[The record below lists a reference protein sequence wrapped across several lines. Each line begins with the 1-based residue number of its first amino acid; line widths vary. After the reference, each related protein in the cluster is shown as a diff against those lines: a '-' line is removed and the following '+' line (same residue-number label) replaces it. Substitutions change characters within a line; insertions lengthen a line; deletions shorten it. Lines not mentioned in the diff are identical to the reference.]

1 MAKMWPSSL
10 DGVTINATERE
21 IYYKL
26 KAALKDKED
35 WHVLY
40 SVGLVKHVTQIKGEI
55 DFLIC
60 APGQGIF
67 VLEVKGS
74 NDISVD
80 ENGTW
85 TFHYVNEGDKKG
97 KSPFDQARQGLESLM
112 MYLKEKVP
120 FIDNIRRGYGVMF
133 TKVKC
138 RFNAPDVDREIIFD
152 FDDVNRYSAKGWGHG
167 KDVEEYL
174 SRLMS
179 YYAKHSPGNINTP
192 PSAEA
197 VKNIVHALKSD
208 YKFSALLKNKIA
220 ARIDKT
226 DYDCNGDAL
235 EGLLSNE
242 RWLIRGAGGSG
253 KTVLAEKY
261 ARHFAERG
269 LRVGV
274 FCYNVPLAKK
284 LRQDLAG
291 CGDVYADSLTEW
303 MRETALKEG
312 LITQAYYDAV
322 SAESKT
328 RLNNF
333 YREELPP
340 MITEWMR
347 GNDEFQK
354 FDVLV
359 CDEAQDLMDIEFI
372 TVMDNMLKGGLEN
385 GRYALFGD
393 FDKQV
398 LYNTID
404 GEEDVWDILDIC
416 GKRGSKPLVYTLPYN
431 CRNPIKVQKELQKLF
446 GAEGKPAPALAD
458 MDGEVQYHKCKD
470 DDDEREKIQKVLDEL
485 IDGEDRID
493 SKHIVVLAPHTLKNS
508 VVSRVERH
516 KIVVFDP
523 KTTYNPKEK
532 AVEFSTIY
540 RFKGFGRPVVLLT
553 GITEEEEDNLIY
565 TGMSRAEYLLHVFYR
580 KGSMIDKKR
589 SGKEDRESGRECGA

>member
-10 DGVTINATERE
+10 DGMTMSAAERE
-21 IYYKL
+21 VYDKL

-85 TFHYVNEGDKKG
+85 TFHYVNGGDK
-97 KSPFDQARQGLESLM
+97 PRQGLESLM
-112 MYLKEKVP
+112 MYLRGKVP

-208 YKFSALLKNKIA
+208 YKFSAPLKNRIA

-274 FCYNVPLAKK
+274 FCYNVQLAKM

-312 LITQAYYDAV
+312 LITKAYYDEV

-333 YREELPP
+333 YREELPR
-340 MITEWMR
+340 MITEWIR
-347 GNDEFQK
+347 GNGEFQK

-359 CDEAQDLMDIEFI
+359 CDEAQDLMHDEFI
-372 TVMDNMLKGGLEN
+372 DVMNNMLKGGLEN
-385 GRYALFGD
+385 GRYAMFGD
-393 FDKQV
+393 FDKQN
-398 LYNTID
+398 LYNAPN
-404 GEEDVWDILDIC
+404 GEEDVLEALAACSKHGTIPLD
-416 GKRGSKPLVYTLPYN
+416 YTLPYN
-431 CRNPIKVQKELQKLF
+431 CRNPLKVQKELQKLF
-446 GAEGKPAPALAD
+446 GAEGKPSPGLAD
-458 MDGEVQYHKCKD
+458 MNGEVQYHKCND
-470 DDDEREKIQKVLDEL
+470 DDDEREKLQEVLDEL
-485 IDGEDRID
+485 IDKQGID
-493 SKHIVVLAPHTLKNS
+493 PAHIVVLAPHTLKNS
-508 VVSRVERH
+508 VVNRIERH
-516 KIVVFDP
+516 KIVEFDR
-523 KTTYNPKEK
+523 KETYNAKGTTVDF
-532 AVEFSTIY
+532 ATIY
-540 RFKGFGRPVVLLT
+540 KFKGFGRPVVLLT
-553 GITEEEEDNLIY
+553 GITEEEEGNLIY

-589 SGKEDRESGRECGA
+589 SSKEDRESGYECGA

>member
-1 MAKMWPSSL
+1 MAKMWPNSL
-10 DGVTINATERE
+10 DGITISSEERDV
-21 IYYKL
+21 YYKL

-120 FIDNIRRGYGVMF
+120 FINDIRRGYGVMF

-208 YKFSALLKNKIA
+208 YKFSAPLKNRIA

-235 EGLLSNE
+235 DGLLSNE
-242 RWLIRGAGGSG
+242 RWLISGAGGSG

-261 ARHFAERG
+261 ARNFAERG

-274 FCYNVPLAKK
+274 FCYNVQLAKM

-312 LITQAYYDAV
+312 LITKAYYDAV

-333 YREELPP
+333 YREELPR
-340 MITEWMR
+340 MITEWIR

-359 CDEAQDLMDIEFI
+359 CDEAQDLMHDEFI
-372 TVMDNMLKGGLEN
+372 DVMNNMLKGGLEN
-385 GRYALFGD
+385 GRYAMFGD
-393 FDKQV
+393 FDKQN
-398 LYNTID
+398 LYNKKIEKKKMKD
-404 GEEDVWDILDIC
+404 LFSEY
-416 GKRGSKPLVYTLPYN
+416 GSIPLVYNLPYN
-431 CRNPIKVQKELQKLF
+431 CRNPLKVQKELQKLF
-446 GAEGKPAPALAD
+446 GAEGKPAPGLAD

-470 DDDEREKIQKVLDEL
+470 DDDEREKIQEVLDKL
-485 IDGEDRID
+485 IDKQGID
-493 SKHIVVLAPHTLKNS
+493 PAHIVVLAPHTLKNS
-508 VVSRVERH
+508 VVNRVERH
-516 KIVVFDP
+516 KIVEFDR
-523 KTTYNPKEK
+523 KETYNAKGK
-532 AVEFSTIY
+532 TVDFATIY
-540 RFKGFGRPVVLLT
+540 KFKGFGRPVVLLT
-553 GITEEEEDNLIY
+553 GITEEENDDLIY

-589 SGKEDRESGRECGA
+589 SGKEDRESVRECGA

>member
-1 MAKMWPSSL
+1 MAKMIPDSL
-10 DGVTINATERE
+10 DGMNVSGAERK
-21 IYYKL
+21 IYKKL
-26 KAALKDKED
+26 KKALKDKED
-35 WHVLY
+35 WYVIY

-85 TFHYVNEGDKKG
+85 TFHYDKDGNRKG
-97 KSPFDQARQGLESLM
+97 KSPFAQARQGLDSLF
-112 MYLKEKVP
+112 MYLRGKVNS
-120 FIDNIRRGYGVMF
+120 IENIRRGYGVMF

-138 RFNAPDVDREIIFD
+138 RFNAPDVDKKIVYD
-152 FDDVNRYSAKGWGHG
+152 LDDANKYRGRDERNG
-167 KDVEEYL
+167 KDVAEYL

-179 YYAKHSPGNINTP
+179 YYAQNSPKKINTP
-192 PSAEA
+192 PSAEV
-197 VKNIVHALKSD
+197 VKNIAQAVQGD
-208 YKFSALLKNKIA
+208 YKFAVPLKSKIDS
-220 ARIDKT
+220 RIGKT
-226 DYDCNGDAL
+226 DYNSNGDAL
-235 EGLLSNE
+235 GGLLDNE
-242 RWLIRGAGGSG
+242 QCVIKGAGGSG

-261 ARHFAERG
+261 VRHFAELG
-269 LRVGV
+269 FRVGV

-284 LRQDLAG
+284 LQRDLSG
-291 CGDVYADSLTEW
+291 CGNVHVDSLTEW

-340 MITEWMR
+340 KISELIKV
-347 GNDEFQK
+347 NDEFQK
-354 FDVLV
+354 YDILV
-359 CDEAQDLMDIEFI
+359 CDEAQDLMHEEFI
-372 TVMDNMLKGGLEN
+372 DVMDNMLKGGFEN

-393 FDKQV
+393 FDNQI
-398 LYNTID
+398 LYNTM
-404 GEEDVWDILDIC
+404 ERMEDVQLTLEMC
-416 GKRGSKPLVYTLPYN
+416 GSKPLVYTLPYN
-431 CRNPIKVQKELQKLF
+431 CRNPINVQKELKKLF
-446 GAEGKPAPALAD
+446 DVEVKPASGLED

-470 DDDEREKIQKVLDEL
+470 DDDERKKIQKVLDEL

-493 SKHIVVLAPHTLKNS
+493 PKHIVVLAPHTLKNS

-553 GITEEEEDNLIY
+553 GITEEEKADLIY

-580 KGSMIDKKR
+580 KGSLIDKKR
-589 SGKEDRESGRECGA
+589 SSKEE